1 MHLNGV
7 PTTTFSQDDITND
20 RVTYVHN
27 GVDLSSDSF
36 EFTVT
41 DGTSTDGPAI
51 FNITVV
57 PAVPATV
64 TVDGNGN
71 LIVEGTSQHDTVTI
85 TGVGAGSGTYDVTVQ
100 EGNGPVTTTTVT
112 GVTGSFEINLEVG
125 NDHLTINNAFVAG
138 AILIRM
144 ETGNDTVILGNQEV
158 VSSRDRL
165 QVSLGDGDDTI
176 DGKRLFIGR
185 NQLIYGGG
193 GDDQLIFEGFATP
206 QFTLGT
212 SAGGFAYWTGDA
224 GNDTVRVDYA
234 FIVQAWVILL
244 GDGNDSLEVFGSA
257 VSGDVIFSGDAGND
271 TLAVD
276 TNFFDATHVIR
287 GLGGNDTVLLR
298 AGLGTEITSIE
309 TGGGSDRVTIR
320 NQTTNHLSVD
330 TGAGEDEVD
339 VQSSAF
345 DRFFAQLGDDNDRL
359 TVRGNLVRLGTAL
372 DGGAGAADSLFDQGN
387 DFRGGFSKSGFEL

>member
-1 MHLNGV
+1 M
-7 PTTTFSQDDITND
+7 PTTTFSQHDITND

-41 DGTSTDGPAI
+41 DGTSTDGPAT
-51 FNITVV
+51 FNITVI
-57 PAVPATV
+57 PAIPTTV

-71 LIVEGTSQHDTVTI
+71 LIIEGTSQDDTVTI
-85 TGVGAGSGTYDVTVQ
+85 TGVGTGTGNYIVTVQ
-100 EGNGPVTTTTVT
+100 ENNGPVTTTTVT
-112 GVTGSFEINLEVG
+112 GVTGNFRINLEVG
-125 NDHLTINNAFVAG
+125 NDHLTINNAYVAG

-158 VSSRDRL
+158 VSSGDRL

-185 NQLIYGGG
+185 EQLIYGGG
-193 GDDQLIFEGFATP
+193 GDDQLIFEGVATP

-212 SAGGFAYWTGDA
+212 STGCFAYWTGDA

-234 FIVQAWVILL
+234 FIAQAWVILL
-244 GDGNDSLEVFGSA
+244 GDGNDSLEVFGSSA
-257 VSGDVIFSGDAGND
+257 SGDVIYSGDAGNN
-271 TLAVD
+271 TFAVD

-287 GLGGNDTVLLR
+287 GLEGNDTVLLR

-339 VQSSAF
+339 VQASAF

-372 DGGAGAADSLFDQGN
+372 DGGTGAADSLFDQGN

>member
-1 MHLNGV
+1 M
-7 PTTTFSQDDITND
+7 
-20 RVTYVHN
+20 
-27 GVDLSSDSF
+27 
-36 EFTVT
+36 
-41 DGTSTDGPAI
+41 
-51 FNITVV
+51 
-57 PAVPATV
+57 
-64 TVDGNGN
+64 
-71 LIVEGTSQHDTVTI
+71 
-85 TGVGAGSGTYDVTVQ
+85 TVQ

-125 NDHLTINNAFVAG
+125 NDHLTINNALVASG
-138 AILIRM
+138 FDQN
-144 ETGNDTVILGNQEV
+144 G
-158 VSSRDRL
+158 
-165 QVSLGDGDDTI
+165 
-176 DGKRLFIGR
+176 DGKRHRDSGQPR
-185 NQLIYGGG
+185 NGVERRSSAGQPRRRRRHDRRQAAVYRPEELIYGGG

-212 SAGGFAYWTGDA
+212 SARGFAYWTGDT

-234 FIVQAWVILL
+234 FIVQAWVISL

-320 NQTTNHLSVD
+320 NQTTNQFSVD
-330 TGAGEDEVD
+330 AGAGEDEVD

-372 DGGAGAADSLFDQGN
+372 DGGAGAADGLFDQGN